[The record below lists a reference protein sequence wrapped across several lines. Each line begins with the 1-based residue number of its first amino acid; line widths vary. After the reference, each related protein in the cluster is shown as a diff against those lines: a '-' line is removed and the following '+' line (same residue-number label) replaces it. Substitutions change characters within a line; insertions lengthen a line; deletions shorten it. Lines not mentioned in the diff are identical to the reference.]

1 MQYISPMRK
10 TKTVLIFLALF
21 LVIYFIKTT
30 FFKESEHTITHKDYA
45 TAIALL
51 NEKLPIQLDSETE
64 LRNVQLQDS
73 SIQYTYGLLTKQKLE
88 IKVAELQ
95 KAFRKEILKTYCAN
109 SDIMIAFRDSGYTAK
124 YVYLDRDSQEIF
136 STEITP
142 KECNSL

>member
-1 MQYISPMRK
+1 MQYISPTRK
-10 TKTVLIFLALF
+10 TKAIFIFLGLF
-21 LVIYFIKTT
+21 LVLYFIKSIS
-30 FFKESEHTITHKDYA
+30 FKSSDDTITHEDYA
-45 TAIALL
+45 SAIALI

-64 LRNVQLQDS
+64 LRSVQLQDN

-95 KAFRKEILKTYCAN
+95 KAFTKEILKTYCAN

-124 YVYLDRDSQEIF
+124 YVYLDKDSQEIF